1 MSVFK
6 RMKDE
11 KSKKYKVLRVR
22 VSEET
27 ANKIEHICKIN
38 PDVKQEE
45 YLGQLI
51 EESEIDKVYKEITN
65 KQNSK
70 KSDAKKN
77 DTVAQTQEE
86 LGDDDLK
93 GQDNN

>member
-6 RMKDE
+6 RIKDE
-11 KSKKYKVLRVR
+11 KSKRFKVLRVR
-22 VSEET
+22 VSEDT
-27 ANKIEHICKIN
+27 ANKIEYICNTN

-51 EESEIDKVYKEITN
+51 EESEIEKVYKELTN

-70 KSDAKKN
+70 KVDAKKN

-86 LGDDDLK
+86 LGENDSK

>member
-70 KSDAKKN
+70 KGDTRKN
-77 DTVAQTQEE
+77 DTVAQTQDE
-86 LGDDDLK
+86 LGESDSK
-93 GQDNN
+93 SQDNN